1 MVKHIHIIVPVY
13 NEEENI
19 GLLVHALHEVLQPL
33 SGKYSYEVIV
43 VNDGSSDRT
52 LEVIKALSKNDERV
66 KFISFSRNFGH
77 QNALKAGIDRAHA
90 DCVISL
96 DGDMQHPPELIPVML
111 EKWEEG
117 YDVVYTLREEDDS
130 SLDFVKRQTSNGFY
144 RVMNRLADLEMEK
157 GTADFRLLDRKV
169 ADVLKDLTEYELFFR
184 GLVKWMGF
192 KQYGIHYKPN
202 ERRAGR
208 SKYTFKK
215 MLRFAVQGITS
226 FSIKPLYIAAYL
238 GFAFSLVS
246 LMYIPYAL
254 VSYWM
259 GQAISGW
266 TSMIVTIAFFGGL
279 QLCILGIIGLY
290 IGKIFMQGKH
300 RPLYIV
306 QETNL

>member
-1 MVKHIHIIVPVY
+1 MPKHINIVVPVY
-13 NEEENI
+13 NEEESI
-19 GLLVHALHEVLQPL
+19 GLLIAAVRSVMEPL
-33 SGKYSYEVIV
+33 ASKYSFDIIV
-43 VNDGSSDRT
+43 VNDGSSDQT
-52 LEVIKALSKNDERV
+52 VEVVKAFAVSDQRIKY
-66 KFISFSRNFGH
+66 ISFSRNFGH
-77 QNALKAGIDRAHA
+77 QNALKAGIDKCNG

-96 DGDMQHPPELIPVML
+96 DGDLQHPPELIPALL

-117 YDVVYTLREEDDS
+117 FDVVYTIREESDS
-130 SLDFVKRQTSNGFY
+130 NLAFVKRKTSTGFY

-169 ADVLKDLTEYELFFR
+169 VNVLKELTEYELFFR

-192 KQYGIHYKPN
+192 RQHGIHYKAN
-202 ERRAGR
+202 ERKSGR

-215 MLRFAVQGITS
+215 MLRFAIQGITS

-238 GFAFSLVS
+238 GLIFSLAS
-246 LMYIPYAL
+246 LIYIPYAL
-254 VSYWM
+254 VSYWL
-259 GQAISGW
+259 GEAISGW

-279 QLCILGIIGLY
+279 QLSILGIIGLY

-306 QETNL
+306 DETNL

>member
-1 MVKHIHIIVPVY
+1 MSKHINIVVPVY

-19 GLLVHALHEVLQPL
+19 GSLIAAVRDVMEPL
-33 SGKYSYEVIV
+33 SAQYSFDMIV
-43 VNDGSSDRT
+43 VNDGSSDKT
-52 LEVIKALSKNDERV
+52 LEVIKAFSKSDPRV
-66 KFISFSRNFGH
+66 KYVSFSRNFGH
-77 QNALKAGIDRAHA
+77 QNALKAGIDRANG
-90 DCVISL
+90 DCVVSL
-96 DGDMQHPPELIPVML
+96 DGDLQHPPELIPTML

-117 YDVVYTLREEDDS
+117 FHVVYTLRQESDS
-130 SLDFVKRQTSNGFY
+130 SLAFVKRQTSTGFY

-169 ADVLKDLTEYELFFR
+169 VNVLKELTEFELFFR

-192 KQYGIHYKPN
+192 RQYGISYKAN
-202 ERRAGR
+202 ERKAGR

-238 GFAFSLVS
+238 GLIFSLAS
-246 LMYIPYAL
+246 LIYIPYAL
-254 VSYWM
+254 VSYWL
-259 GQAISGW
+259 GYAISGW
-266 TSMIVTIAFFGGL
+266 TSVIVTIAFFGGL
-279 QLCILGIIGLY
+279 QLSILGIIGLY

-306 QETNL
+306 EETNL